1 MPSTFSSNNGIELLA
16 TGENNGTWGTLT
28 NVNFNL
34 IDQSLDGFVSLS
46 LTGTSS
52 SLAITDGAV
61 SDGRNRIIICTGTL
75 AANHTITVTP
85 NDAEKYYFVY
95 NNTTGGFSVIIAQ
108 GGGSG
113 STVSVAA
120 GYWSLVRL
128 DGTGSNANVTRLLDS
143 FEVTTAI
150 KASTYTAAGAITM
163 KPGSNSTSAFTFQNA
178 SGTQQVV
185 IDSTNTRLSV
195 GTTAGASRL
204 GVISNSTV
212 ASVPSETAIHVMGSN
227 DFYNNAILLDGIG
240 NSGTVIGRL
249 ANGTGASPTGAT
261 TDNYLL
267 TLEGRGYLS
276 AAYSGTLGRISVAA
290 EENFT
295 GSTAKTGI
303 RFEVTPAGSVTPS
316 EKMRLNGSG
325 QLLLGTTSP
334 TGGASVAM
342 EISSTTGALLLP
354 RMTTT
359 ERNALTAANG
369 MMIYNTTTGKIQ
381 GYQSGAWADMA

>member
-1 MPSTFSSNNGIELLA
+1 MPSQYTTNNGIEQPA
-16 TGENNGTWGTLT
+16 TGEQNGSWGNTCNT
-28 NVNFNL
+28 DFNL

-46 LTGTSS
+46 LTGTTS

-150 KASTYTAAGAITM
+150 KASTYTAAGAIVM

-212 ASVPSETAIHVMGSN
+212 ASVPSEVAIHVMGSN
-227 DFYNNAILLDGIG
+227 DAYNAAIMLDGVG
-240 NSGTVIGRL
+240 NSGTLIGRFTG
-249 ANGTGASPTGAT
+249 GTAASPSGAT
-261 TDNYLL
+261 NGSYLL
-267 TLEGRGYLS
+267 NLDGRGYL
-276 AAYSGTLGRISVAA
+276 AAGYSNSLGGIAITA

-303 RFEVTPAGSVTPS
+303 AFLVTPASSVSRS
-316 EKMRLNGSG
+316 EKMRLNGDG
-325 QLLLGTTSP
+325 RLLLGVGSP
-334 TGGASVAM
+334 TGGASAAL

-359 ERNALTAANG
+359 ERNALTVANG

>member
-1 MPSTFSSNNGIELLA
+1 MPSTYTTSNGIEKPA
-16 TGENNGTWGTLT
+16 TGEQNGTWGNTVGT
-28 NVNFNL
+28 DFDL
-34 IDQSLDGFVSLS
+34 IDQSLDHFVSLS

-52 SLAITDGAV
+52 LLAITDGAV

-150 KASTYTAAGAITM
+150 KASTYTAAGAIVM

-212 ASVPSETAIHVMGSN
+212 ASVPSEVAVHVMGSN
-227 DFYNNAILLDGIG
+227 DAYNAAIMLDGVT
-240 NSGTVIGRL
+240 NSGTLIGRFTG
-249 ANGTGASPTGAT
+249 GTAASPSAPGGGS
-261 TDNYLL
+261 YLMSI
-267 TLEGRGYLS
+267 EGRAYLA
-276 AAYSGTLGRISVAA
+276 AAYSNALGRIAIAA
-290 EENFT
+290 EESFT

-303 RFEVTPAGSVTPS
+303 IFEVTNAGSVTLG
-316 EKMRLNGSG
+316 EKMRLNGAG
-325 QLLLGTTSP
+325 QLLLGTSSP

-342 EISSTTGALLLP
+342 EISSTTGGFMPP
-354 RMTTT
+354 RMTTAQ
-359 ERNALTAANG
+359 RDALTAANG
-369 MMIYNTTTGKIQ
+369 LMIYNTTTNKFQ
-381 GYQSGAWADMA
+381 GYQGGAWVDFA